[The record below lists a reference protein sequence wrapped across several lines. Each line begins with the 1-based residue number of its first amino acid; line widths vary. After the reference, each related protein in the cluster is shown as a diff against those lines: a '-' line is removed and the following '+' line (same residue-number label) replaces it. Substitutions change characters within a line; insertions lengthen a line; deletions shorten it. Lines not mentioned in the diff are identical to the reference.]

1 MDKSQAGIGFCSGA
15 HDDQPIEE
23 EAAAIIEEDAED
35 MSNFV
40 IPGGVCHNW
49 VAVDVPTV
57 IHRSKGFLMRLPEHL
72 SNEKQIIQL
81 RLKNP
86 ATVKLGHYKCNVK
99 KKKRE
104 KRVKNQ
110 IPS

>member
-1 MDKSQAGIGFCSGA
+1 MDPGSGVKPKI
-15 HDDQPIEE
+15 HQSGWLILRMFEPPEE

-49 VAVDVPTV
+49 VAVDVPT
-57 IHRSKGFLMRLPEHL
+57 
-72 SNEKQIIQL
+72 IIQL

-99 KKKRE
+99 KKRE

-110 IPS
+110 SKID